1 MAPRKARSTK
11 TTSKTTA
18 KKSSKTTKK
27 VVRKKAVRK
36 SYINVYVKVPGMP
49 DAKERIVKGS
59 TLKQF
64 INERN
69 AEDYAV
75 AVNGKPGKN
84 SYKLE
89 KDDVIAF
96 GTKDKN
102 G

>member
-1 MAPRKARSTK
+1 MAPKETRSTK
-11 TTSKTTA
+11 TTSKATA

-27 VVRKKAVRK
+27 AVCKNTRR

-69 AEDYAV
+69 AGDYAV